1 MQEDRVTFEQI
12 EQCFDSFMLLRD
24 RDFIRLTLAVII
36 GNQIPSRRPIW
47 LLLVAP
53 PSSGKTTALNA
64 LVGLEIHKKS
74 GEKIQPTCSISDIT
88 DKTFASGAIRNDKET
103 SLLYRL
109 PFGGVLMFKDFT
121 SVLSKREEERRGIMA
136 QLREIYDG
144 AYKKIFGTGE
154 EVTWVGK
161 IGAIGG
167 VTEAIY
173 QHLEGMSVMGDRFML
188 YQIPQPDRKEVLHF
202 KLNQE
207 DSGMTETVQMPK
219 AQALVHRYMQQAFD
233 ELEDTKIVLNAEQRS
248 EIIDVA
254 DFCTIARSGIIQNE
268 YTGKISF
275 VPSPEM
281 PTRMF
286 EQMLA
291 LSSTFLLM
299 NKIDNPEHDGLLVNR
314 DFKIMYKIAYDS
326 IPIQRRIALRY
337 LAQYTEGVDTAAL
350 ARKTNYPTEVVQ
362 GWLEQLNALGVVARV
377 KRTGFGNWWKLEPQY
392 CALMMKLTGVKAVDE
407 WMIDDESMD
416 EDAGKEWEKDK
427 VREIDPEQMKE
438 RLENNPDDW

>member
-1 MQEDRVTFEQI
+1 MEEKKVTFAQI
-12 EQCFDSFMLLRD
+12 QECFDSFMLLRD
-24 RDFIRLTLAVII
+24 RDFIRLTLAVVI

-64 LVGLEIHKKS
+64 LVNLTINTKR
-74 GEKIQPTCSISDIT
+74 GEKILPTCSISDIT

-173 QHLEGMSVMGDRFML
+173 QHLEGMAVMGDRFML
-188 YQIPQPDRKEVLHF
+188 YQVPQPDRIAVLEF
-202 KLNQE
+202 KLDQE
-207 DSGMTETVQMPK
+207 DKGTTESVQMPK
-219 AQALVHRYMQQAFD
+219 AQALVHQYMQQAFD
-233 ELEDTKIVLNAEQRS
+233 MLEDTKLSLDKTQRRD
-248 EIIDVA
+248 IIGVA
-254 DFCTIARSGIIQNE
+254 NFCTIARSGIIVNE
-268 YTGKISF
+268 YTNDISF

-286 EQMLA
+286 EQMLSLGA
-291 LSSTFLLM
+291 TFLLM
-299 NKIDNPEHDGLLVNR
+299 NKIDGEEGVHLDDR
-314 DFKIMYKIAYDS
+314 DLKTIYKIAYDS

-337 LAQYTEGVDTAAL
+337 LAQYSEGVDTAAL
-350 ARKTNYPTEVVQ
+350 ARKTNYPTKVVQ

-377 KRTGFGNWWKLEPQY
+377 KRSGFGNWWKLEPTFRDI
-392 CALMMKLTGVKAVDE
+392 MFKLQGIKAQDD
-407 WMIDDESMD
+407 WMTDGEDMD
-416 EDAGKEWEKDK
+416 EDAGKEWQKDK
-427 VREIDPEQMKE
+427 DREYDPEQAREMT
-438 RLENNPDDW
+438 ENDPDDF

>member
-1 MQEDRVTFEQI
+1 MLEEIVTFEQI
-12 EQCFDSFMLLRD
+12 HECFDYFMLLRD
-24 RDFIRLTLAVII
+24 RDFIRLTLAVVI
-36 GNQIPSRRPIW
+36 GNQFASRRPIW

-64 LVGLEIHKKS
+64 LVGLKINTKR
-74 GEKIQPTCSISDIT
+74 GEKIEPTCSISDIT

-121 SVLSKREEERRGIMA
+121 SVLSKREEERRAIMA

-188 YQIPQPDRKEVLHF
+188 YQIPQPDRIAVLEF
-202 KLNQE
+202 KLDQE
-207 DSGMTETVQMPK
+207 DLGTTETVQMPK

-233 ELEDTKIVLNAEQRS
+233 MLEDTKLSLNKEQRTD
-248 EIIDVA
+248 IIGIA
-254 DFCTIARSGIIQNE
+254 NFCTIARSGIITNE
-268 YTGKISF
+268 YTREISF
-275 VPSPEM
+275 VPTPEM

-286 EQMLA
+286 EQMLSLGA
-291 LSSTFLLM
+291 TFLLM
-299 NKIDNPEHDGLLVNR
+299 NKIDGKEGVFLDESDL
-314 DFKIMYKIAYDS
+314 KIMYKIAYDS

-337 LAQYTEGVDTAAL
+337 LAQYTEGVNTAAL
-350 ARKTNYPTEVVQ
+350 ARKTNYPTKVVL

-377 KRTGFGNWWKLEPQY
+377 KKSGFENWWKLEPEFREIMY
-392 CALMMKLTGVKAVDE
+392 KLQGVKAKDE
-407 WMIDDESMD
+407 WMVDDESMD
-416 EDAGKEWEKDK
+416 EDAGKEWNKDK
-427 VREIDPEQMKE
+427 EREHNSDQMEE
-438 RLENNPDDW
+438 RLAENPDDF

>member
-1 MQEDRVTFEQI
+1 MLAYNLRIFFRVI
-12 EQCFDSFMLLRD
+12 
-24 RDFIRLTLAVII
+24 
-36 GNQIPSRRPIW
+36 
-47 LLLVAP
+47 
-53 PSSGKTTALNA
+53 
-64 LVGLEIHKKS
+64 
-74 GEKIQPTCSISDIT
+74 
-88 DKTFASGAIRNDKET
+88 
-103 SLLYRL
+103 LYRL

-121 SVLSKREEERRGIMA
+121 SILSKRDEEKRSIMA

-144 AYKKIFGTGE
+144 AYNKKFGTGD
-154 EVTWVGK
+154 EVDWKGK
-161 IGAIGG
+161 VGAIGG
-167 VTEAIY
+167 VTQAIY
-173 QHLEGMSVMGDRFML
+173 QHLESMSVMGDRFML
-188 YQIPQPDRKEVLHF
+188 YQIPQPDRKATLKF
-202 KLNQE
+202 KLQQE
-207 DSGMTETVQMPK
+207 RLGTTEDIQMPI
-219 AQALVHRYMQQAFD
+219 AQDLVQRYMQQAFD
-233 ELEDTKIVLNAEQRS
+233 TLDDVKVVLDDKTED
-248 EIIDVA
+248 EIIAVA
-254 DFCTIARSGIIQNE
+254 DFCTMVRSGIIHHNFSGEIQ
-268 YTGKISF
+268 F
-275 VPSPEM
+275 VPDAEM
-281 PTRMF
+281 PARMF

>member
-1 MQEDRVTFEQI
+1 MQEDKVTFEQI
-12 EQCFDSFMLLRD
+12 QECFDSFMLLHD
-24 RDFIRLTLAVII
+24 RDFIRLTLAVVI
-36 GNQIPSRRPIW
+36 GNQISSRRPIW

-64 LVGLEIHKKS
+64 LVGLKINTKR
-74 GEKIQPTCSISDIT
+74 GEKIEPTCSISDIT

-188 YQIPQPDRKEVLHF
+188 YQVPQPDRIAVLEF
-202 KLNQE
+202 KLDQE
-207 DSGMTETVQMPK
+207 DLGTTESVQMPK

-233 ELEDTKIVLNAEQRS
+233 MLEDTKLSLNKEQRKD
-248 EIIDVA
+248 IIGIA
-254 DFCTIARSGIIQNE
+254 NFCTIARSGVITNE
-268 YTGKISF
+268 YTREISF

-286 EQMLA
+286 EQMLSLGA
-291 LSSTFLLM
+291 TFLLM
-299 NKIDNPEHDGLLVNR
+299 NRIDGKEGVHLDDR
-314 DFKIMYKIAYDS
+314 DLKTMYKIAYDS

-337 LAQYTEGVDTAAL
+337 LAKYSEGVDTAAL
-350 ARKTNYPTEVVQ
+350 ARKTNYPTKVVQ

-377 KRTGFGNWWKLEPQY
+377 KRTGSGNYWKLEPEFRDI
-392 CALMMKLTGVKAVDE
+392 MFKLQGIKVQDD
-407 WMIDDESMD
+407 WMIDSESMD

-427 VREIDPEQMKE
+427 VREQDPEQMRE
-438 RLENNPDDW
+438 RLENDPNDF

>member
-1 MQEDRVTFEQI
+1 
-12 EQCFDSFMLLRD
+12 
-24 RDFIRLTLAVII
+24 
-36 GNQIPSRRPIW
+36 
-47 LLLVAP
+47 
-53 PSSGKTTALNA
+53 
-64 LVGLEIHKKS
+64 
-74 GEKIQPTCSISDIT
+74 
-88 DKTFASGAIRNDKET
+88 
-103 SLLYRL
+103 
-109 PFGGVLMFKDFT
+109 
-121 SVLSKREEERRGIMA
+121 
-136 QLREIYDG
+136 
-144 AYKKIFGTGE
+144 
-154 EVTWVGK
+154 
-161 IGAIGG
+161 